1 MRTLPITRADYITNL
16 TNRHRIDWLDQF
28 ADRLQKQENSQSSNT
43 SQQRSNSFV
52 DEISAMLY
60 KQPSNVK
67 SPKTV
72 AGIVKDYQD
81 KIGLNDYLKTLQN
94 IKQAQ
99 DSGIPS
105 SLQNLPRDLQ
115 QNIIQYIT
123 NKIRTYHGSISIPA
137 IQNEVLNTFRNQG
150 VSAQE
155 IESSEMAGFI
165 NSEIVKELQN
175 HPHSRDMNMSIG
187 LGTGT
192 EDPKDNNQ
200 ANTDAF
206 FHLMPNKS

>member
-16 TNRHRIDWLDQF
+16 TNRHRVDWLDQF
-28 ADRLQKQENSQSSNT
+28 ADRLQKQQNP
-43 SQQRSNSFV
+43 QQRSNSFV

-60 KQPSNVK
+60 KQPNVK

-81 KIGLNDYLKTLQN
+81 KIGLNDYLKSLQN

-99 DSGIPS
+99 NSGIPS

-123 NKIRTYHGSISIPA
+123 NKIRTYHGSVSIPA
-137 IQNEVLNTFRNQG
+137 IQTEVLNTFRNQG
-150 VSAQE
+150 LSAQD

-165 NSEIVKELQN
+165 NNEIVKELQN
-175 HPHSRDMNMSIG
+175 HPHARDMNMSIG

-192 EDPKDNNQ
+192 ESVKDNNQ